1 MDYSKLLEAYLS
13 IWNNRID
20 SDDTLSPKEKLHE
33 LIIMELHDEQTHPRT
48 RKTKEVKFYLAIKR
62 VANSSLTDSEKIA
75 LIRYYTEVMEEISH

>member
-1 MDYSKLLEAYLS
+1 MNYSKLLEDYLS
-13 IWNNRID
+13 IWNNRSD
-20 SDDTLSPKEKLHE
+20 SEHTLSPKEKLHE

-48 RKTKEVKFYLAIKR
+48 RKTKEMKFYLAIKR

>member
-48 RKTKEVKFYLAIKR
+48 RKTKEMKFYLAIKR